1 MTRRYS
7 LALAASLAALAAA
20 GPGPGYHVVHKFVI
34 GGPGRWDYLKMD
46 TVHHRLFVARE
57 TRVMVIDPDSGKVL
71 GEIPGMAGAHDV
83 AFAYDVGRGF
93 ATSGRDSSV
102 TMFDLNTFEV
112 LGKLHADQDAD
123 GVLYDPASQR
133 IFTMNGDANT
143 STVIDPVAGKVVGT
157 IDLGGKPEFGVSA
170 QNGMLYINLEDKAAV
185 AEVDARAMR
194 VVRQWS
200 LAPCASPTG
209 LAIDQQHHRL
219 FSGCRNKVMAISD
232 AHAGRLL
239 VTVPIGAGVDAN
251 AYDPATGFAFSSNGE
266 GTVTVVH
273 EDSPASFRVVETV
286 PTMAGARTIVLDR
299 GSHLLYL
306 VSAQFGPVPDS
317 ATPDNPRRR
326 PPLVPD
332 TFTLLVLGM

>member
-1 MTRRYS
+1 
-7 LALAASLAALAAA
+7 
-20 GPGPGYHVVHKFVI
+20 
-34 GGPGRWDYLKMD
+34 
-46 TVHHRLFVARE
+46 
-57 TRVMVIDPDSGKVL
+57 
-71 GEIPGMAGAHDV
+71 
-83 AFAYDVGRGF
+83 
-93 ATSGRDSSV
+93 
-102 TMFDLNTFEV
+102 
-112 LGKLHADQDAD
+112 
-123 GVLYDPASQR
+123 
-133 IFTMNGDANT
+133 MNGDANT

-273 EDSPASFRVVETV
+273 EDGPASFRVVETV